1 MNQAIKVGFCVAY
14 DWYFLEHSLPLVYAQ
29 ADQICLSLD
38 QNRVSWA
45 GQPFSFDD
53 QAFFALV
60 RRLDTAHK
68 IDIYQDNFY
77 QPDLAP
83 MANEV
88 RQRHLIAE
96 RLGKG
101 GWHVQLDADE
111 YFLDFEGFAK
121 WLRKFAPNRPVNVRC
136 PYITLFKQLEGGFLA
151 VDRQRQWWADL
162 SNPVATND
170 PAYYH
175 GRVSHWFNIY
185 APYFILHQSWARD
198 ETEIREKISNW
209 GHSYD
214 FNTQD
219 YLKFWSDLSI
229 NNYKNINNFHPI
241 NPRLWEKIIYVKAD
255 NIKQL
260 FNHFKNNPLSKPNF
274 IKITFKNSRLLSRI
288 NASFNKM
295 IAKYD

>member
-1 MNQAIKVGFCVAY
+1 MSQAIKLGFCVAY

-29 ADQICLSLD
+29 ADRICLSLD

-60 RRLDTAHK
+60 ERLDTAHK

-121 WLRKFAPNRPVNVRC
+121 WLRGFIPNRPVNVRC
-136 PYITLFKQLEGGFLA
+136 PYITLFKRLDEGFLA
-151 VDRQRQWWADL
+151 VDRQQQLWADV

-185 APYFILHQSWARD
+185 APYFILHQSWARA
-198 ETEIREKISNW
+198 EPEIREKISNW
-209 GHSYD
+209 GHAHD
-214 FNTQD
+214 FDTKA
-219 YLKFWSDLSI
+219 YLDFWQNLDAENYRQAKNVHPLDEDAWPLLQLVPGQRIADLVLF
-229 NNYKNINNFHPI
+229 YKI
-241 NPRLWEKIIYVKAD
+241 NPPRIPGRLRLLWENSLWA
-255 NIKQL
+255 
-260 FNHFKNNPLSKPNF
+260 
-274 IKITFKNSRLLSRI
+274 SRLRRIFRSR
-288 NASFNKM
+288 
-295 IAKYD
+295 